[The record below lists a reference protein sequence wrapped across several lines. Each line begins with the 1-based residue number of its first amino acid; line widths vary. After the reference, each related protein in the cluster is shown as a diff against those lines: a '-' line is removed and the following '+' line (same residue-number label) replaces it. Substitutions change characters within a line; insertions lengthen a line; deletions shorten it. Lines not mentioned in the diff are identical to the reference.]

1 MLFKN
6 PSVPQRCSNCLEAR
20 SPRTVW
26 RWLAS
31 SLRLSPHLAHERAAP
46 RGTAGLSALPARVF
60 PALLSFSTDCRL
72 QASDFHAAPRPLQTD
87 RAWRSVRR
95 YMGSVR
101 RSLTSALRS
110 LTPRWLRPL
119 GCFDPNF
126 GRSLHRADVDEITD
140 PARRGNLCI
149 CWAAPLLVG
158 NPPWPAQRWRR
169 FGDEGEA
176 MLFVSIYWGGCGLGD
191 GEEMSL
197 L

>member
-1 MLFKN
+1 MALAGK
-6 PSVPQRCSNCLEAR
+6 L
-20 SPRTVW
+20 SP
-26 RWLAS
+26 A
-31 SLRLSPHLAHERAAP
+31 LSPHPAHERAAP
-46 RGTAGLSALPARVF
+46 RGTAGLAALPARVSSTF
-60 PALLSFSTDCRL
+60 LGFSTDCRL
-72 QASDFHAAPRPLQTD
+72 PASDFHAAPRPLQTD
-87 RAWRSVRR
+87 CAWCSTRH

-149 CWAAPLLVG
+149 CWAASLLAV
-158 NPPWPAQRWRR
+158 NSRAQDGGV

-176 MLFVSIYWGGCGLGD
+176 MLFVLIYWGRD
-191 GEEMSL
+191 VD
-197 L
+197 